1 MTEREIKRS
10 LNKPVRFTNR
20 KFYIEGATY
29 ILTGAVFRR
38 DKKTGEFFYQ
48 AELTDPTTKNSVII
62 CRLEEI
68 ESEQEHKQ
76 DQPSE
81 SRPDHRTL

>member
-10 LNKPVRFTNR
+10 LNKPVRFTN
-20 KFYIEGATY
+20 KKLYIEGATY
-29 ILTGAVFRR
+29 ILTGAVIRLGADGFY
-38 DKKTGEFFYQ
+38 YQ

-68 ESEQEHKQ
+68 ESDEQRCQ
-76 DQPSE
+76 ISAV
-81 SRPDHRTL
+81 

>member
-10 LNKPVRFTNR
+10 LNKPVRFTNP
-20 KFYIEGATY
+20 KLYIEGATY
-29 ILTGAVFRR
+29 ILTGAVIRLGADGFY
-38 DKKTGEFFYQ
+38 YQ

-68 ESEQEHKQ
+68 ENDE
-76 DQPSE
+76 
-81 SRPDHRTL
+81 